1 LALWRA
7 LHRSGRTPVVPS
19 SRRRDSDLG
28 VLDQLNW
35 QCSTCGD
42 EGSISNFAGGPHDF
56 SRFITDG
63 KTPVWGF
70 DEREREVLL
79 DVTARR
85 ADLRAVV
92 ARGREESGTDQLIVD
107 VSDPE
112 LDAMFAFLE
121 ELAENTRSAERSE
134 LLEGLMFTLP
144 TAVDPFEHF

>member
-1 LALWRA
+1 MCRA
-7 LHRSGRTPVVPS
+7 RVVVTRIWES
-19 SRRRDSDLG
+19 SI
-28 VLDQLNW
+28 NW
-35 QCSTCGD
+35 QCTACGD

-56 SRFITDG
+56 SRFITNG

-79 DVTARR
+79 EVTARR

-144 TAVDPFEHF
+144 TAVDHFEHF